1 MEVWPCQVS
10 VSSPMLVR
18 LHWAFPWLITS
29 FCIMVWFM
37 VICMAIIVAPRL
49 RNGQAHLN
57 TPLRRGIGM
66 STNSYSSSS
75 IPFSSGRRGQ
85 SSVPS
90 QQQEQRQQLSDV
102 PETGNMMASMRRES
116 QVGRLGDSAASAR
129 NQSGERGR
137 REDRKRRMSST
148 PTEGGASAASIHSTR
163 LYRVSLSPNS
173 SNSNR

>member
-10 VSSPMLVR
+10 LSSPMLVR
-18 LHWAFPWLITS
+18 LHWAFPWLTTA
-29 FCIMVWFM
+29 FCIIVWLM
-37 VICMAIIVAPRL
+37 VICMAILVAPRL

-75 IPFSSGRRGQ
+75 IPFSSCRTGQ
-85 SSVPS
+85 SSLPS
-90 QQQEQRQQLSDV
+90 QQQEQQQLSDV
-102 PETGNMMASMRRES
+102 PETGNMMTSMRRES
-116 QVGRLGDSAASAR
+116 QASRLGNSAGSAR
-129 NQSGERGR
+129 NQNGERGR

-148 PTEGGASAASIHSTR
+148 QTEDGASAASIHSTR

-173 SNSNR
+173 SNSHR